1 MKTQIQM
8 AQQFITAPIF
18 SNPYVSQTI
27 NNMNLIIILNNDKKN
42 WIKKYY
48 KII

>member
-27 NNMNLIIILNNDKKN
+27 NNINV
-42 WIKKYY
+42 
-48 KII
+48 KIADSGCYGTRV